1 VLGTPHNR
9 WLEKK
14 KFQKFEERGLKIK
27 IDGWKKKI
35 ERPPK
40 I

>member
-1 VLGTPHNR
+1 M
-9 WLEKK
+9 EKK
-14 KFQKFEERGLKIK
+14 NREDLQKFEERGLKIK

>member
-1 VLGTPHNR
+1 M
-9 WLEKK
+9 EKK
-14 KFQKFEERGLKIK
+14 SRDLQKSEERGLKIK